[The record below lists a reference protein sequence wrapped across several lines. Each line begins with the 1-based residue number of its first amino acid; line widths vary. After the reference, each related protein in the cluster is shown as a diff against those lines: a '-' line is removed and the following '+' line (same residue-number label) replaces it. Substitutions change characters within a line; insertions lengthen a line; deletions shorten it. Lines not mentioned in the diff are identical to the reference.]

1 MGFLPSNYAIRNTL
15 DTESVIIRTFVNG
28 KSYSIEILVR
38 ILNQFASQ
46 QIGIR
51 RIVISL
57 GVIGR
62 ATHRSTSN
70 RGNDSLERTF
80 GLGSEERGII
90 FRHLEDTPMPWLN
103 VFVAG

>member
-15 DTESVIIRTFVNG
+15 DTESVITYIR
-28 KSYSIEILVR
+28 KWQIILER
-38 ILNQFASQ
+38 NPRSNLNQFASQ
-46 QIGIR
+46 QIRIR

-90 FRHLEDTPMPWLN
+90 FRHSEDTPMPWLN